1 MAKRVEPVRK
11 ENALIRNKILRGLRV
26 SYKKLVLKNALE
38 DGELILSVNGKIKK
52 VRARRIKI

>member
-1 MAKRVEPVRK
+1 MAKCVEPVRK
-11 ENALIRNKILRGLRV
+11 ENAIIRNKILKGLRV

-52 VRARRIKI
+52 VRARMIKI